1 MTVEELNIKISADA
15 GSFKQGLSD
24 AEVSLEKFRQSAV
37 KAGEEVTKAFGEL
50 ISVGVTSA
58 YNGESTG
65 NSAVSTEG
73 ALQNTAPAVTATF
86 SDWRSGGVVSVG
98 NAGISV
104 ISPSYTAASSRT
116 ADVMTL
122 EKNETVIG
130 AVGGNGDSD
139 TRPVNITTTVELD
152 GDKIGES
159 VNRFN
164 MRRNRIT
171 NGIYG

>member
-15 GSFKQGLSD
+15 DEFGRGLAA
-24 AEVSLEKFRQSAV
+24 AEASLEKFRSDAV
-37 KAGEEVTKAFGEL
+37 KAGEEVTKAFDGL
-50 ISVGVTSA
+50 VNVGVTSV
-58 YNGESTG
+58 YNGEHAHNGTVQPAEAS
-65 NSAVSTEG
+65 
-73 ALQNTAPAVTATF
+73 QNTPSVSVPFA
-86 SDWRSGGVVSVG
+86 DWRSGGTVIPSAGGINVSAVFP
-98 NAGISV
+98 AVS
-104 ISPSYTAASSRT
+104 SHTAE
-116 ADVMTL
+116 VMQL
-122 EKNETVIG
+122 EKSETVIG
-130 AVGGNGDSD
+130 AVNGGSEGD